1 MPALI
6 DIRRRIRST
15 KSTQQITKAM
25 KMVSAAKL
33 RRAQEAMFAARP
45 YARKMMEVLNSLAT
59 RAQGGAHPLLGEAL
73 ARGRVRACVNEELVS
88 GSTVVTAGD
97 AVALFPPVSGG

>member
-6 DIRRRIRST
+6 DIRRRIRSVRNT
-15 KSTQQITKAM
+15 EQITKAM

-45 YARKMMEVLNSLAT
+45 YAHRMEEVLKSLAART
-59 RAQGGAHPLLGEAL
+59 DPESHPLLR
-73 ARGRVRACVNEELVS
+73 ARRGDKTLLGSAAASTPTSCVRPCAFSKSVRK
-88 GSTVVTAGD
+88 TAR
-97 AVALFPPVSGG
+97 A